1 MKDSP
6 ITENQISEHL
16 NTLSDRLQEAYKV
29 VIENNRLSRTKQK
42 EYYDQGT
49 KLRQFQVGDMVYI
62 KEMAVG
68 KNQSSKFRLRW
79 KGPFEVVK
87 RLSDLT
93 YLIRI
98 KPNKEVV
105 VNVNRLKLCR
115 SVTVGKH
122 LPRPS
127 TRPSDKSIPLEQEH
141 NPPDHTTEDCD
152 TEQNLPIPRS
162 QKVPLPL
169 PAMTG
174 RQPDEINDNQSDTDR
189 STDLNENTQ
198 DPPWSP
204 SEHHKRSLRSSLSEL
219 EVSGTRPIEGRYN
232 LRPRN
237 VQGERPI
244 PEPNHEPQMRNVDE
258 NKEEERNSET
268 PVVEQFPEDRENER
282 ATREQLPYNLRHL
295 PGRQLTRRN

>member
-6 ITENQISEHL
+6 ITESQIVEHL

-42 EYYDQGT
+42 GYYDQGT

-68 KNQSSKFRLRW
+68 RHQSSKFRLRW
-79 KGPFEVVK
+79 KGPFKVIK

-115 SVTVGKH
+115 SVTVGKN
-122 LPRPS
+122 LPRHS
-127 TRPSDKSIPLEQEH
+127 TRPSDKSVPVERENNL
-141 NPPDHTTEDCD
+141 PDHTTEDGD
-152 TEQNLPIPRS
+152 ADQNLCLPRS
-162 QKVPLPL
+162 HRIPLPL
-169 PAMTG
+169 PAMTDNHA
-174 RQPDEINDNQSDTDR
+174 DEINDNQSDTDR
-189 STDLNENTQ
+189 STDLSENIQ
-198 DPPWSP
+198 DLPWSP

-219 EVSGTRPIEGRYN
+219 EASGTRPLEGRYN

-237 VQGERPI
+237 AQTERPI
-244 PEPNHEPQMRNVDE
+244 PEPNHGPQTRNINVDRE
-258 NKEEERNSET
+258 DEQNAET
-268 PVVEQFPEDRENER
+268 PVVEQAPEERENEPE
-282 ATREQLPYNLRHL
+282 TREQLPYNLRHL
-295 PGRQLTRRN
+295 PGRQLARKN